1 MAVWCRLTGP
11 VEVRIRGELA
21 DIGTPRQRCVL
32 AVLLM
37 EPNSVVT
44 VSALVDRVWGDSP
57 PASVRNTLYAHIAR
71 LRRAFGPDM
80 EIIRRS
86 GGYRLNLDKS
96 AVDVHRFRQLVARA
110 RASSDE
116 EAAELY
122 AYALELWQGTPLADI
137 TGSWAEQTRAALVN
151 EWAAAV
157 LDRNTIELRRGR
169 HAALLPELHALLADR
184 PLDERLA
191 AQFMLAAC
199 RSGCPAEAL
208 AVFTDIKA
216 RLADELGA
224 DPSPE
229 LRRTHELILRDDPSL
244 GTSKPVAVTVPA
256 ELPMDVAD
264 FTGRADELDR
274 IGRVLAKPGQVRM
287 VAINGPGGIGKSALA
302 VHAAHRLTAEFPDG
316 QLYVDLQ
323 GATAG
328 LAPLTPAE
336 VLDRWLHTFGDNLGR
351 APMYLSEAA
360 GRFRSLVAG
369 RKLLVVLDN
378 ALDAAQ
384 VRPLLPASPGCAV
397 LITSR
402 RALTTLAGAEHVSL
416 DVLSEESA
424 VALLAPADRV
434 APEPLDA
441 LAIVRLCGLL
451 PLAVRIAGARL
462 AARPHWSLAD
472 LAGRLADE
480 RKRLDELQVADLAVR
495 AGFAVGYDG
504 LSTAAARLF
513 RLIGLLDG
521 PDFSLRTAAALADG
535 GDVEE
540 LLYQIV
546 DAQLLGS
553 PAPGR
558 YRMHDLIR
566 LYAREFSSPDDVD
579 ARRRAFGAYLADAR
593 QASLLLHPTSTR
605 RLPHCAGIEPSLKTP
620 AEAIEWVDTERVN
633 LVATVQQA
641 PPEDAILLTAALFR
655 PFDIRG
661 HWADLIALLRLAATA
676 ARSTGDHR
684 AEAQSKEDMAYVYGR
699 SGQFDEAIAAVSEA
713 MTIYQDSGDTTG
725 EASCL
730 DILGRDYMQ
739 LQRYDDAVACLTRA
753 LQISRAAG
761 HRRGEARVLNTLGLA
776 YQRMGQLAEAITCHT
791 DCLEIDRDLANRY
804 GQGVS
809 YANLGWAHLRAGRAA
824 EAVTHHT
831 ESVTIAR
838 EVGDRFLEAEA
849 LWGLAQSQ
857 HALGQPARALWD
869 QAITILHEIGLLATA
884 QATRLA
890 AQAVPDTPEIILRS
904 T

>member
-1 MAVWCRLTGP
+1 MAVWCRLAGP
-11 VEVRIRGELA
+11 VEVRVRGEFA

-37 EPNSVVT
+37 EPNSVVA
-44 VSALVDRVWGDSP
+44 VSSLIDRVWGDDP

-71 LRRAFGPDM
+71 LRRALGPEM

-86 GGYRLNLDKS
+86 GGYLLSVDQS
-96 AVDVHRFRQLVARA
+96 AVDIHRFRQLVTRA
-110 RASSDE
+110 RAAGDE
-116 EAAELY
+116 EASSLY
-122 AYALELWQGTPLADI
+122 GYALELWQGTPLADV
-137 TGSWAEQTRAALVN
+137 TGDWATHTRAALVN

-157 LDRNTIELRRGR
+157 LERNALELRLGR
-169 HAALLPELHALLADR
+169 HAALLPELRALLAER

-191 AQFMLAAC
+191 AQFMVAAY

-208 AVFTDIKA
+208 AMFTDIKT

-229 LRRTHELILRDDPSL
+229 LRRTHSLILRDDPSL
-244 GTSKPVAVTVPA
+244 GTSKPVTAPVPA
-256 ELPMDVAD
+256 ELLMDIPD
-264 FTGRADELDR
+264 FTGRTFEVDLLCRA
-274 IGRVLAKPGQVRM
+274 LAKPGPVRM
-287 VAINGPGGIGKSALA
+287 VAINGPGGIGKSTLA
-302 VHAAHRLTAEFPDG
+302 IHAAHRLRSEFPDG

-328 LAPLTPAE
+328 LAPLTPGE
-336 VLDRWLHTFGDNLGR
+336 VLDRWLHTLGDDVGHVHV
-351 APMYLSEAA
+351 SEAA

-424 VALLAPADRV
+424 VALLAPAERV
-434 APEPLDA
+434 AAEPA
-441 LAIVRLCGLL
+441 EARAIVGLCGLL

-462 AARPHWSLAD
+462 AVRPHWSLAD
-472 LAGRLADE
+472 LAARLADS

-495 AGFAVGYDG
+495 AGFAIGYEG
-504 LSTAAARLF
+504 LSAEAARLF

-521 PDFSLRTAAALADG
+521 PDFGVRIAAALVDG

-540 LLYQIV
+540 LLYEIV

-558 YRMHDLIR
+558 FRMHDLIR
-566 LYAREFSSPDDVD
+566 LYAREFPAPED
-579 ARRRAFGAYLADAR
+579 ARQRAFHAYLADAR
-593 QASLLLHPTSTR
+593 QASVLLHPSSTR
-605 RLPHCAGIEPSLKTP
+605 RLPQCSVEPSLTTS
-620 AEAIEWVDTERVN
+620 AEAISWVDTERAN
-633 LVATVQQA
+633 LVATVHQA
-641 PPEDAILLTAALFR
+641 APADAIALAAALFR

-661 HWADLIALLRLAATA
+661 HWTDLIVLLRLAATS
-676 ARSTGDHR
+676 ARSLGDAA

-699 SGQFDEAIAAVSEA
+699 SGQYAEAIAAVGEA
-713 MTIYQDSGDTTG
+713 MAIYQESGDTTG

-739 LQRYDDAVACLTRA
+739 LRRYSEAVECLTKA
-753 LQISRAAG
+753 LRISRTAG

-791 DCLEIDRDLANRY
+791 DCLEIDRDLENRY
-804 GQGVS
+804 GQGVA
-809 YANLGWAHLRAGRAA
+809 YANLGWAHLRAGRAG
-824 EAVTHHT
+824 EAIGHHT
-831 ESVTIAR
+831 DGLTIAR
-838 EVGDRFLEAEA
+838 EVGDRYLEAEA
-849 LWGLAQSQ
+849 LWGLGQAQ
-857 HALGQPARALWD
+857 HALGQGARATWD
-869 QAITILHEIGLLATA
+869 QAITILHELGLLSTA
-884 QATRLA
+884 EAGKLV
-890 AQAVPDTPEIILRS
+890 AQSVPDTPEIIVRS